1 VDFIKIDT
9 DGSDYQVLRG
19 ANEML
24 STGKVL
30 GIAVEGLF
38 HGLVH
43 AESSTFRNIDRLL
56 TALGFS
62 LFDLEVYRYSRAAL
76 PGPFVY
82 RIPAQTQNGQVMWAD
97 ALYLRDAG
105 RPDYERDWPM
115 ALTPQKILK
124 LACLFELFGLNDCAV
139 ELLMKYRADLD
150 RLVDVGCYLDTLAPP
165 INGKKLPYREYIRS
179 FERNPE
185 SLYPPK

>member
-1 VDFIKIDT
+1 
-9 DGSDYQVLRG
+9 
-19 ANEML
+19 M
-24 STGKVL
+24 
-30 GIAVEGLF
+30 
-38 HGLVH
+38 
-43 AESSTFRNIDRLL
+43 
-56 TALGFS
+56 GFS
-62 LFDLEVYRYSRAAL
+62 LFDLEVYRYSRAVL
-76 PGPFVY
+76 PKPFVY
-82 RIPAQTQNGQVMWAD
+82 RIPAQTESGQVLWAD

-105 RPDYERDWPM
+105 RADYEREWP
-115 ALTPQKILK
+115 LTLSAQQILK
-124 LACLFELFGLNDCAV
+124 LACLFEIFGLNDCAV